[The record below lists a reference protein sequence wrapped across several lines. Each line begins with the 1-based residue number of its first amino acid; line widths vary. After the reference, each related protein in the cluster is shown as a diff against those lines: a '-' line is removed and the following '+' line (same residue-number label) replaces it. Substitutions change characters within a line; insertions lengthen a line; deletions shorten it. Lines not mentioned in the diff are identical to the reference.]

1 MQHEQKR
8 PARPV
13 LFIGGGNMAGAIIRG
28 GLRAGVISSHITV
41 VAEPIEA
48 KRRELAGMGVV
59 VAPDAERGLEL
70 LRLVETATRC
80 GATGAL
86 VLAVKPQM
94 LAEVVRMT
102 PALASVGT
110 AERLVVSI
118 MAGVRRSRLAA
129 ALAPTSRVARVM
141 PNLPIGVGKGMTA
154 IAEDAAMPVEDVRWI
169 ERLFGAGGETV
180 LLREEMMDAF
190 TAVAGSGPA
199 YLFYVA
205 EAMERAAIGIGF
217 EAEMARRIVRQTLVG
232 AGALMDEGADPAA
245 LRAAVTSRGGTTHAA
260 CSALDEAGVMAAFS
274 RALTAARDR
283 GRELGG

>member
-13 LFIGGGNMAGAIIRG
+13 LFLGGGNMAGAIIRG
-28 GLRAGVISSHITV
+28 GLRAGVIASHATV

-48 KRRELAGMGVV
+48 KRRELSGMGVV
-59 VAPDAERGLEL
+59 VAPDAERGLES
-70 LRLVETATRC
+70 LRLVEAGTRS

-94 LAEVVRMT
+94 LDEVVRTT

-118 MAGVRRSRLAA
+118 MAGVGRGRLART
-129 ALAPTSRVARVM
+129 LAPTARVARVM

-154 IAEDAAMPVEDVRWI
+154 IAEDVAMPTEDVRWI

-205 EAMERAAIGIGF
+205 EAMERAAVGIGF
-217 EAEMARRIVRQTLVG
+217 EADTARRIVRQTLVG
-232 AGALMDEGADPAA
+232 ASALMDEGADPAA
-245 LRAAVTSRGGTTHAA
+245 LRAAVTSKGGTTHAA
-260 CSALDEAGVMAAFS
+260 CTALDESGVMAAFG

-283 GRELGG
+283 GRELGA